1 MMADKTQRIFW
12 DSSSEENIEYKGGL
26 YFRSDLKD
34 FIKRVESNNNAKVVD
49 IAVETDS
56 YNIELITKETNN
68 E

>member
-1 MMADKTQRIFW
+1 MADKTQRIFW
-12 DSSSEENIEYKGGL
+12 DSSSEDNIEYKGGL

-34 FIKRVESNNNAKVVD
+34 FIKRVESNNNAKVVA

>member
-1 MMADKTQRIFW
+1 MSDKTQRIFW

-34 FIKRVESNNNAKVVD
+34 FIKRVESNNKAKVVA

-68 E
+68 G

>member
-1 MMADKTQRIFW
+1 MVDKTQRIFW

-34 FIKRVESNNNAKVVD
+34 FIKRVESNNNAKVVA

-56 YNIELITKETNN
+56 YNIELITKEVQS